1 VEVNDFF
8 YVLGWPERVHE
19 DGVVCLPDTIYT
31 VSALDEPDD
40 GPRQVVVY
48 DDVAVLKVLAF
59 GQDVGGNKNP

>member
-31 VSALDEPDD
+31 ASALDD

-59 GQDVGGNKNP
+59 GQDVGGDKNP